1 MLANILDIY
10 KNSVIVINKMKM
22 TTIKL
27 SDQKLKAALYRFVM
41 DNYGV
46 RLDPSKL
53 VIELAPHFCLN
64 GLENHKRI
72 KILKQS

>member
-1 MLANILDIY
+1 
-10 KNSVIVINKMKM
+10 M

-46 RLDPSKL
+46 RLNPSKL